1 MLNVIFRK
9 AVDYRVKLHLA
20 VWEGVQ
26 ASDSMALTSEGL
38 SNPSVGVC
46 FSSRNSA

>member
-26 ASDSMALTSEGL
+26 LL
-38 SNPSVGVC
+38 ILWL
-46 FSSRNSA
+46 